1 MGTLQAVKGMNDVL
15 GEETPR
21 WQRLEARFRERTAL
35 YGYEE
40 VRTPIV
46 EPTALF
52 LRSIGETTDIVE
64 KEMYTFADKGDATL
78 TLRPEGTASAVRAY
92 LEHTV
97 YAKQPVTKWTYTGA
111 MFRRERP
118 AKGRYRQFHQAGAEV
133 YGDPGPYVDAEMID
147 MIVAFLADIG
157 IRDIEV
163 LVNSLGGP
171 ETRPAYTTALVAYLS
186 PLRASLCGDCQRR
199 IDTNPLRVLDCKV
212 EHDRAVAAQAP
223 SVVEFLTPADKEHF
237 DNLQRTLDALGT
249 PYRVEPR
256 LVRGLDYYTRTLFEV
271 KGRGGGLG
279 AQDTVCGGGRY
290 DGLVEQ
296 LGGQSTPAIGFAMG
310 IERLLM
316 MMEQPVAQPNIDV
329 FIIAASPAE
338 LVEATKIARDLRQG
352 GVRTD
357 ADLRGQS
364 MKSQMRRADKSGARL
379 ALVVGSDEVTRSV
392 VQLKDLIEKTQ
403 TEVPRAD
410 LLPRVRATL
419 ALVEAK

>member
-15 GEETPR
+15 GDESPR
-21 WQRLEARFRERTAL
+21 WQRLEARYRAMTAL

-97 YAKQPVTKWTYTGA
+97 YAKQAVTKWTYTGP

-147 MIVAFLADIG
+147 MIVTFLADVG

-171 ETRPAYTTALVAYLS
+171 ETRPAYTTALVAYLT
-186 PLRASLCGDCQRR
+186 PLRSTLCGDCQRR

-212 EHDRAVAAQAP
+212 EHDHNIAMQAP

-237 DNLQRTLDALGT
+237 DGLQRTLDALGT

-296 LGGQSTPAIGFAMG
+296 LGGQPTPAIGFAMG
-310 IERLLM
+310 IERLLL
-316 MMEQPVAQPNIDV
+316 MMEPQAAAPIIDA

-338 LVEATKIARDLRQG
+338 LIESTKIARELRRG
-352 GVRTD
+352 GIRAD

-364 MKSQMRRADKSGARL
+364 MKSQMRRADKTGARI
-379 ALVVGSDEVTRSV
+379 ALVVGSDEVARNV
-392 VQLKDLIEKTQ
+392 VQLKDLAKKTQ
-403 TEVPRAD
+403 VEVSRAD
-410 LLPRVRATL
+410 LIANVQKILT
-419 ALVEAK
+419 ESK